1 MHYDVTIGIPVYQA
15 EDYIKKM
22 MESALAQQYPSIEF
36 LLIDDGCIDKSSEII
51 RDIKST
57 HPRGK
62 DIHLLSHRQ
71 NQGVS
76 NTRNQIIEEAQ
87 GEYLYFM
94 DADDV
99 IAENTIS
106 LLMGKA
112 KELQA
117 DIVFGSY
124 EKIELSGN
132 HSIYQYPELY
142 YDQNDN
148 LANFAYRKY
157 FGIQASACNFL
168 VRLSILRENRI
179 RFMDSKFWEDTVFVL
194 ELVTYIQKAV
204 LLPDITYTYL
214 CRPHSLTDIKTN
226 KQIAKQEIL
235 QYFEAVEQ
243 LKQRKRQL
251 VHKAYFPGRCYIAV
265 MSDFYIICNI
275 LKRWQYISPKFSYR
289 ELKAYLKHPASLLEI
304 LSFKNKRLQNLML
317 YILGKL
323 PATTCIQ
330 LIIFAGK
337 RKGLI

>member
-15 EDYIKKM
+15 ENYIRKM

-36 LLIDDGCIDKSSEII
+36 LLIDDGCTDKSSEII

-57 HPRGK
+57 HPRGT
-62 DIHLLSHRQ
+62 DIHLLSHIQ

-87 GEYLYFM
+87 GEYLFFM

-99 IAENTIS
+99 IDENAIS
-106 LLMGKA
+106 LLVEKA
-112 KELQA
+112 KERQA

-142 YDQNDN
+142 YEQDDD

-157 FGIQASACNFL
+157 FGIQASTCNFL
-168 VRLSILRENRI
+168 VKLSILRDSRL
-179 RFMDSKFWEDTVFVL
+179 RFMNSKFWEDTVFVL

-214 CRPHSLTDIKTN
+214 CRPHSLTDIKNN
-226 KQIAKQEIL
+226 KQIAKQEII

-243 LKQRKRQL
+243 LKQRKQQL

-275 LKRWQYISPKFSYR
+275 LKRWQYISPAFSFQ
-289 ELKAYLKHPASLLEI
+289 ELKNYMKHPASILEI
-304 LSFKNKRLQNLML
+304 LSFKDKKLQNLML

-323 PATTCIQ
+323 PSTICLQ
-330 LIIFAGK
+330 LIKIVGK

>member
-1 MHYDVTIGIPVYQA
+1 MHYDVTIGIPVYQG

-22 MESALAQQYPSIEF
+22 MESALAQAYPNIEY
-36 LLIDDGCIDKSSEII
+36 LLIDDGCTDKSFEII
-51 RDIKST
+51 REIKST
-57 HPRGK
+57 HPRGE
-62 DIHLLSHRQ
+62 DIHLLSHHQ

-106 LLMGKA
+106 LLMEKA
-112 KELQA
+112 RIIQA

-124 EKIELSGN
+124 EKIEQCGN

-168 VRLSILRENRI
+168 VKLSILRENRI

-226 KQIAKQEIL
+226 EQIAKQEII

-243 LKQRKRQL
+243 LKQRKQQL
-251 VHKAYFPGRCYIAV
+251 ANKAYYPGRCYIAV

-275 LKRWQYISPKFSYR
+275 MKRWKYISPAFNFQ
-289 ELKAYLKHPASLLEI
+289 ELKNYMKHPASILEI
-304 LSFKNKRLQNLML
+304 LSFKDRKLQNLML

-323 PATTCIQ
+323 PSTICLQ
-330 LIIFAGK
+330 LIKIVGK

>member
-15 EDYIKKM
+15 EGYIRKM
-22 MESALAQQYPSIEF
+22 MESALTQQYPSIEY
-36 LLIDDGCIDKSSEII
+36 LLIDDGCTDKSLEII

-57 HPRGK
+57 HPRGE

-87 GEYLYFM
+87 GEYLFFV
-94 DADDV
+94 DADDE
-99 IAENTIS
+99 IAENAIS
-106 LLMGKA
+106 LLFGKA
-112 KELQA
+112 KERQA

-132 HSIYQYPELY
+132 HSIYQYPELF

-168 VRLSILRENRI
+168 VKLSILRENRI
-179 RFMDSKFWEDTVFVL
+179 RFMNSKFWEDTVFVL
-194 ELVTYIQKAV
+194 ELVTYIKRAM

-214 CRPHSLTDIKTN
+214 CRPHSLTDIKT
-226 KQIAKQEIL
+226 KEQIAKQEII
-235 QYFEAVEQ
+235 QYFEAIEQ
-243 LKQRKRQL
+243 LKQRKQQL
-251 VHKAYFPGRCYIAV
+251 AHKVYFPGRCYIAV

-275 LKRWQYISPKFSYR
+275 LKRWQYISPAFSYL
-289 ELKAYLKHPASLLEI
+289 ELKTYLKHPASLLEI
-304 LSFKNKRLQNLML
+304 LSFKDKKLQNLML
-317 YILGKL
+317 YLLGKL
-323 PATTCIQ
+323 PATLCIQ
-330 LIIFAGK
+330 LINFTGK